1 MRIAIVTDAW
11 RPQVNG
17 VVTTLTKTGEALAA
31 MGHEVQFVTPQSFR
45 TMACPTYPEIRLSL
59 LPGRQV
65 RRLLDAFEPHAVH
78 IATEGPLGLAARRYC
93 RRRGLAFT
101 TSYHTQFP
109 QYVRLRLPIPIAW
122 CYAYLR
128 WFHCAAARTLV
139 PTEHQREE
147 LARWG
152 FTNLVIWSRGVDT
165 ELFRPRDDM
174 TRPGSQPVLMYMGR
188 VAVEKNIEAFLS
200 LDLPGSKHVVG
211 DGPDTA
217 ALRARHP
224 EVRFTGFK
232 FGEDLART
240 LAAADAFVFPSRTDT
255 FGLVMLEAMAC
266 GVPVAAYPV
275 TGPLDVVIDG
285 VTGALDE
292 DLAQATRRALTL
304 DRGICRRHALQY
316 SWRRC
321 SEEFFSHLAVNPRN
335 AHETVAAEPAVD
347 PSLDG
352 S

>member
-17 VVTTLTKTGEALAA
+17 VVTTLTKTGESLAA
-31 MGHEVQFVTPQSFR
+31 MGHEVRFVTPASFR
-45 TMACPTYPEIRLSL
+45 TVPCPTYPEIRLSL
-59 LPGRQV
+59 WPA
-65 RRLLDAFEPHAVH
+65 RRLARVLDEFQPEAVH

-109 QYVRLRLPIPIAW
+109 QYVRLRLPVPIAW

-128 WFHCAAARTLV
+128 WFHGAAARTLV

-147 LARWG
+147 LAAWG
-152 FTNLVIWSRGVDT
+152 FANLVIWSRGVDT
-165 ELFRPRDDM
+165 ELFRPRERDAAAGE
-174 TRPGSQPVLMYMGR
+174 RPLNLMYMGR

-200 LDLPGSKHVVG
+200 LDLPGRKYVVG
-211 DGPDTA
+211 DGPDLP

-224 EVRFTGFK
+224 DVQFTGFR
-232 FGEDLART
+232 FGEELART
-240 LAAADAFVFPSRTDT
+240 LAGADVFVFPSRTDT

-275 TGPLDVVIDG
+275 TGPLDVVLDG

-292 DLAQATRRALTL
+292 DLRRAVQRALTV
-304 DRGICRRHALQY
+304 DRSACREQALQY

-321 SEEFFSHLAVNPRN
+321 SEQFHSHLAVNTRPLEQPLP
-335 AHETVAAEPAVD
+335 AHEPR
-347 PSLDG
+347 
-352 S
+352 